1 MNAHTLPVVDRA
13 ERFRPLDVDR
23 FRVFLNGR
31 ETRLANISASGVGC
45 YSPFDPAELLGST
58 TPTTVQLAVSG
69 ARVDCGAARVVR
81 VSAPPGAST
90 ALVWFVGVAFGSDQ
104 QEVVE
109 QLVSAPS
116 VFAGEG
122 AALDATSGTDCT
134 RQTLDHFHD
143 CAGPDIL
150 EKCRKFQSW
159 VSEMHRLQL
168 YQRFY
173 RVTLNGPIDS
183 RVTARGLMDGTER
196 ALLCFDSNSYLG
208 LHLHPKVLETVESVT
223 RAVGYG
229 TPSAQLLCGTNRYL
243 RELEDE
249 LSEFHAREATM
260 VFPSGFSANIG
271 ILRALVRSE
280 DAVFRDQHAHAS
292 IHEGCRM
299 SGAKRSKIFAHN
311 DMAYLERLLTRA
323 AHGGVNGRLVI
334 TDGVFSMHGE
344 LAPLPDL
351 VRVCR
356 QHGARLMVDDAHGV
370 GVLGAGGRGVEEHF
384 DQVGSVDILM
394 GTLSKAVGGL
404 GGYVCGDRELVDYL
418 RWFAPSGLFTTS
430 LPAAMCAGAKTAL
443 ELIRTEPEHRVR
455 LWRNIERFVPQLAA
469 AGLIVSAGQSPI
481 VTVFIGAQELLWR
494 VSRDL
499 FDAGIKCGN
508 VLYPAVPRDGC
519 ILRFTLNARHSL
531 VDLDY
536 TAETLIRIAKKHD
549 LLGHTQEELRQRAHH
564 REPRRI
570 AG

>member
-1 MNAHTLPVVDRA
+1 MNAHMLPVVDRA

-23 FRVFLNGR
+23 VRVLLNGR
-31 ETRLANISASGVGC
+31 ETRLVDISVSGAGC
-45 YSPFDPAELLGST
+45 YSTFDPTELLEPA
-58 TPTTVQLAVSG
+58 TPTTVQLTIDG
-69 ARVDCGAARVVR
+69 ALVDCGAARVVR
-81 VSAPPGAST
+81 VSTPPGPAS
-90 ALVWFVGVAFGSDQ
+90 ARAWFVGVAFASEQ
-104 QEVVE
+104 QQAIE
-109 QLVSAPS
+109 QLARGHCEL
-116 VFAGEG
+116 AGEG
-122 AALDATSGTDCT
+122 TLAEMARGAECT

-150 EKCRKFQSW
+150 EKCRKFQGW
-159 VSEMHRLQL
+159 VGEMHRLQL

-173 RVTLNGPIDS
+173 RVTLNGPIDN

-249 LSEFHAREATM
+249 LCEFHEREAAM
-260 VFPSGFSANIG
+260 VFPSGFAANIG
-271 ILRALVRSE
+271 ILRALVRPE

-311 DMAYLERLLTRA
+311 DTAYLERLLTRA
-323 AHGGVNGRLVI
+323 VHGGANGRLVA

-344 LAPLPDL
+344 LAPLPEL
-351 VRVCR
+351 VRVC
-356 QHGARLMVDDAHGV
+356 QKHGARLMLDDAHGV
-370 GVLGAGGRGVEEHF
+370 GVLGASGRGVEEHF

-394 GTLSKAVGGL
+394 GTLSKAIGGL
-404 GGYVCGDRELVDYL
+404 GGYVCGDRDLIDYL

-443 ELIRTEPEHRVR
+443 EVIRSEPEHRAR
-455 LWRNIERFVPQLAA
+455 LWRNIERFVPQLKSG
-469 AGLIVSAGQSPI
+469 GLIVSDGHSPI

-508 VLYPAVPRDGC
+508 VLYPAVARDAC
-519 ILRFTLNARHSL
+519 ILRFTLNARHSR

-536 TAETLIRIAKKHD
+536 AAETLIRIARKHD
-549 LLGHTQEELRQRAHH
+549 VVGHTKEELRQRAHR
-564 REPRRI
+564 REPER
-570 AG
+570 AVG

>member
-1 MNAHTLPVVDRA
+1 MNAHTSPVVDRA

-23 FRVFLNGR
+23 FHVLLNGK
-31 ETRLANISASGVGC
+31 EALLANISASGLGC
-45 YSPFDPAELLGST
+45 YLPFDPTELMTRST
-58 TPTTVQLAVSG
+58 SVQVAADGML
-69 ARVDCGAARVVR
+69 VDCGPARVVR
-81 VSAPPGAST
+81 VSAPPGAAASV
-90 ALVWFVGVAFGSDQ
+90 AWFVGLAFGSDQ
-104 QEVVE
+104 ADV
-109 QLVSAPS
+109 LDRLLSPPFA
-116 VFAGEG
+116 FAGEG
-122 AALDATSGTDCT
+122 AFLDGSTGAADCT
-134 RQTLDHFHD
+134 SQTLDHFHD

-150 EKCRKFQSW
+150 EKCRRFQGW
-159 VSEMHRLQL
+159 VGEMHRLQL

-173 RVTLNGPIDS
+173 RVTLNGPIDN
-183 RVTARGLMDGTER
+183 RVTAQGLMDGTER

-208 LHLHPKVLETVESVT
+208 LHLHPKVLETVEQVT

-249 LSEFHAREATM
+249 LCAFHEREAAM

-271 ILRALVRSE
+271 ILRALVRAD

-292 IHEGCRM
+292 IHEGCRA

-311 DMAYLERLLTRA
+311 DMAYLERLLSRA
-323 AHGGVNGRLVI
+323 AHGGVNGRLVV
-334 TDGVFSMHGE
+334 TDGVFSMHGG
-344 LAPLPDL
+344 LAPLPEL

-356 QHGARLMVDDAHGV
+356 KHGARLMVDDAHGV
-370 GVLGAGGRGVEEHF
+370 GVLGANGRGVEEHF
-384 DQVGSVDILM
+384 DQMGSVDILM

-404 GGYVCGDRELVDYL
+404 GGYVCGDRDLIDYL

-443 ELIRTEPEHRVR
+443 EVIRSEPEHRTR
-455 LWRNIERFVPQLAA
+455 LWRNIQRFVPQLQA
-469 AGLIVSAGQSPI
+469 AGLIVSEGASPI
-481 VTVFIGAQELLWR
+481 VTVFIGAQEHLWR

-508 VLYPAVPRDGC
+508 VLYPAVARDSC
-519 ILRFTLNARHSL
+519 ILRFTLNSRHSV

-536 TAETLIRIAKKHD
+536 TAETLIRIARKHD
-549 LLGHTQEELRQRAHH
+549 IVGHTKDELRQRAH
-564 REPRRI
+564 RRTPEL
-570 AG
+570 ATG